1 MLHAMPAQGY
11 YLAPIYWLLIKKKDM
26 TDKEKAVIIIDIIEK
41 VTQEI
46 IDKPQHRKRLLQMRS
61 HLEKAVKLTG
71 NGIKREWSR
80 PPSLPIFQHE
90 KGEAKL
96 FVHDTTGDVL
106 ADNSSEPARKTRKK

>member
-1 MLHAMPAQGY
+1 
-11 YLAPIYWLLIKKKDM
+11 M
-26 TDKEKAVIIIDIIEK
+26 TDKEKAVIIIELIEK
-41 VTQEI
+41 VTQEM

-90 KGEAKL
+90 KATAKP
-96 FVHDTTGDVL
+96 FEPETSGDVL
-106 ADNSSEPARKTRKK
+106 ADNSPEPTRKTRKK